1 LAPGGTPSQF
11 TTVAIPGQT
20 GAGNTYTCASNVTGG
35 SYNGGECV
43 PINFYDPAIL
53 SNGQLPDALFSYLY
67 PMLTLSKTRY
77 HQETF
82 SLGVDGTLFHL
93 QGGEVKAAAG
103 FEHRHDFIDDVPGPE
118 RAAGDIYGF
127 SEIGETKGSDIVNE
141 AYAEIDAPIFKDRP
155 FANVLE
161 FDGSA
166 RYTNYRSYGSGFT
179 YHLSGQW
186 APVAAVRFRANY
198 GTNFRAPN
206 LFEQFVADQTGFYA
220 GGLDPCNE
228 FGQNLSPG
236 SPVYDNCLAVLT
248 PILDNPATP
257 VNEALNYFTTGGI
270 QVTTQGGAGKLKAE
284 HAKTWGFGTV
294 LTVPRRIAD
303 LTLAVDYWN
312 ISVKDEVGVLGNL
325 ILNFCYQATDF
336 PNNPYCALIGPRN
349 TTGTHKGE
357 ISEFFNPYL
366 NIAKQ
371 QTSGIDF
378 DARYATP
385 LFGGRFSTQ
394 LQATRNLHQRLENF
408 AGQGLTDYN
417 GSLGYPGAGAG
428 PKWVGTLDT
437 RFKTANNITFR
448 WGVKYV
454 GSSNSQRFDP
464 GTFINGE
471 KVTYDL
477 KAETYWE
484 HGASVQWLWPNVGQ
498 VTLGM
503 NNIFNTKP
511 PTISDNNTSQPRI
524 GNFFANGPYD
534 YRGRSLFV
542 NVTRTFK
549 P

>member
-1 LAPGGTPSQF
+1 
-11 TTVAIPGQT
+11 
-20 GAGNTYTCASNVTGG
+20 
-35 SYNGGECV
+35 
-43 PINFYDPAIL
+43 
-53 SNGQLPDALFSYLY
+53 LPDALFDYLY

-155 FANVLE
+155 FANILE

-206 LFEQFVADQTGFYA
+206 LFEQFVADQTGFYS

-236 SPVYDNCLAVLT
+236 STVYDNCLAALT
-248 PILDNPATP
+248 PILGAAG
-257 VNEALNYFTTGGI
+257 ALNYFTTGSI
-270 QVTTQGGAGKLKAE
+270 LVTTQGGAGKLKAE

-294 LTVPRRIAD
+294 LTMPRRIAD
-303 LTLAVDYWN
+303 LTLAIDYWN
-312 ISVKDEVGVLGNL
+312 INVKDEVGVLGNL
-325 ILNFCYQATDF
+325 ILNFCYQASDF
-336 PNNPYCALIGPRN
+336 PNNPYCAFIGPRN

-357 ISEFFNPYL
+357 ISQFFNPYL

-378 DARYATP
+378 DARFATP

-417 GSLGYPGAGAG
+417 GSLGYPGQGAG
-428 PKWVGTLDT
+428 PKWVGSLDT
-437 RFKTANNITFR
+437 RLKTANNITFR

-454 GSSNSQRFDP
+454 GSANSARFDP
-464 GTFINGE
+464 GTFIGGQ

-477 KAETYWE
+477 KAERYIE
-484 HGASVQWLWPNVGQ
+484 HGVSVQWLWPSIGQ
-498 VTLGM
+498 VTFGM
-503 NNIFNTKP
+503 NNVFNTKP
-511 PTISDNNTSQPRI
+511 PIISDNNTSQPRI

-534 YRGRSLFV
+534 YRGRSVFV
-542 NVTRTFK
+542 NVTRSFK

>member
-1 LAPGGTPSQF
+1 
-11 TTVAIPGQT
+11 
-20 GAGNTYTCASNVTGG
+20 
-35 SYNGGECV
+35 
-43 PINFYDPAIL
+43 
-53 SNGQLPDALFSYLY
+53 
-67 PMLTLSKTRY
+67 
-77 HQETF
+77 
-82 SLGVDGTLFHL
+82 LFHL
-93 QGGEVKAAAG
+93 QGGDVKGAAG

-118 RAAGDIYGF
+118 RASGDIYGF

-141 AYAEIDAPIFKDRP
+141 AFGEIDAPIFKDRP
-155 FANVLE
+155 FANILE

-166 RYTNYRSYGSGFT
+166 RYTHYRSYGSGFT

-220 GGLDPCNE
+220 GGLDPCND
-228 FGQNLSPG
+228 FGLNLSPG
-236 SPVYDNCLAVLT
+236 STVYDNCLAVLT

-257 VNEALNYFTTGGI
+257 QNEALNYFTTGSI
-270 QVTTQGGAGKLKAE
+270 LVTTQGGAGRLKAE

-294 LTVPRRIAD
+294 LTMPRRIAD
-303 LTLAVDYWN
+303 LSLAIDYWN
-312 ISVKDEVGVLGNL
+312 VDVKDEVGVLGNL

-349 TTGTHKGE
+349 PSGTHKGE
-357 ISEFFNPYL
+357 ISEFQNPYL

-417 GSLGYPGAGAG
+417 GSLGYPGQGAG
-428 PKWVGTLDT
+428 PKWVGSLDT

-454 GSSNSQRFDP
+454 GSANSQRFDP
-464 GTFINGE
+464 GTVIGGQP
-471 KVTYDL
+471 VTYDL
-477 KAETYWE
+477 KAETYIE

-498 VTLGM
+498 VTFGV
-503 NNIFNTKP
+503 NNIFNRKP
-511 PTISDNNTSQPRI
+511 PIISDNNTSQPRL

-542 NVTRTFK
+542 NVTRSFK
-549 P
+549 PF